1 MATVL
6 RTSLIW
12 PKHLLEIKWQKP
24 HGIFEY
30 QVGYQADRIE
40 SVKLIIRSW
49 YDLQRKQDGKYHQIL
64 LKWRKR
70 SHIEWCVDPQP
81 ARLIFQ
87 MILEKFHAVYFQH

>member
-24 HGIFEY
+24 PGIFEY

-40 SVKLIIRSW
+40 SVK
-49 YDLQRKQDGKYHQIL
+49 YLQRKQDGKYHQIL

-70 SHIEWCVDPQP
+70 SHIEWCVDPQT

-87 MILEKFHAVYFQH
+87 MALEKLHAVYFQH

>member
-1 MATVL
+1 MT
-6 RTSLIW
+6 
-12 PKHLLEIKWQKP
+12 EP

-49 YDLQRKQDGKYHQIL
+49 CDLQRKQDGKYHQIL

-70 SHIEWCVDPQP
+70 SHIE
-81 ARLIFQ
+81 
-87 MILEKFHAVYFQH
+87 